1 MLDEGNV
8 HNLME
13 EGGPRAALE
22 KHLDLN
28 RENNNHIRIISC
40 GGDGTT
46 GWILS
51 VMDSMNI
58 PAGICPVV
66 RYQFTLSIT
75 LHKFSFIFDKCTIR
89 NDDFNFELL
98 NCSKTSI
105 HRHYSSWHWE

>member
-58 PAGICPVV
+58 PAGICPVG
-66 RYQFTLSIT
+66 RYQFNLSIT
-75 LHKFSFIFDKCTIR
+75 LL
-89 NDDFNFELL
+89 NF
-98 NCSKTSI
+98 
-105 HRHYSSWHWE
+105 

>member
-58 PAGICPVV
+58 PAGICPVC
-66 RYQFTLSIT
+66 RYQFTLYIT
-75 LHKFSFIFDKCTIR
+75 LLI
-89 NDDFNFELL
+89 
-98 NCSKTSI
+98 
-105 HRHYSSWHWE
+105 